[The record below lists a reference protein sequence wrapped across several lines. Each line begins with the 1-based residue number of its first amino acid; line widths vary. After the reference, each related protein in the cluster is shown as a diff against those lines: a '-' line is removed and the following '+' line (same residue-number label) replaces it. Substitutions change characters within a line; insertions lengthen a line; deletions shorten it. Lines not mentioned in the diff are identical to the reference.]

1 MAQRNS
7 IMRGD
12 IYNVQLDPC
21 FGSEMGGHKMRPV
34 AVASIDD
41 IHNKTQIVIVVPGTS
56 TVPRFSYGNVV
67 AIDPARHQRTR
78 KPHFFSMSSSCA
90 IDQGRITQA
99 RLGRLSKKDFER
111 LIEGV
116 GNNFGWI
123 P

>member
-1 MAQRNS
+1 MFWF
-7 IMRGD
+7 GD
-12 IYNVQLDPC
+12 
-21 FGSEMGGHKMRPV
+21 GRGHKMRPV

-41 IHNKTQIVIVVPGTS
+41 IHHKTQIVIVIPGTS

-67 AIDPARHQRTR
+67 AIDPDSATNGLVNRTFFQCHQVR
-78 KPHFFSMSSSCA
+78 A

-111 LIEGV
+111 LIAGV